1 LPCTRIHGHPPST
14 LLHPQQLPKRR
25 LGTIP
30 GPANPSSSPYACCS
44 HCPFAKH
51 HALAPCCRPNLVG
64 ILLFTPSWGIHH
76 HWDSTTS
83 IHLGRPPIDP
93 LTASPDSLLS
103 ATFVILIFVDQ
114 KNAVRGKTVGH
125 GHSGDPQAC
134 PVLAIVCRILHL
146 HSFNAPPHMPLCA
159 LNATG
164 SSISARSITALLHQG
179 GLAFSICNNITLPIL
194 HQKGQRATGA
204 SALLAQGANF
214 KTIKLLGRWKSDAAM
229 QYLHLQSRMFAL
241 ALSTLN
247 TLR

>member
-159 LNATG
+159 LNAT
-164 SSISARSITALLHQG
+164 SIKVAWHSPSVTTSPSQFSTKRANGPLAPLHFWHKVPTSKPSNYWVAGNPMLQCSTYTSNP
-179 GLAFSICNNITLPIL
+179 ACL
-194 HQKGQRATGA
+194 H
-204 SALLAQGANF
+204 
-214 KTIKLLGRWKSDAAM
+214 
-229 QYLHLQSRMFAL
+229 
-241 ALSTLN
+241 
-247 TLR
+247 